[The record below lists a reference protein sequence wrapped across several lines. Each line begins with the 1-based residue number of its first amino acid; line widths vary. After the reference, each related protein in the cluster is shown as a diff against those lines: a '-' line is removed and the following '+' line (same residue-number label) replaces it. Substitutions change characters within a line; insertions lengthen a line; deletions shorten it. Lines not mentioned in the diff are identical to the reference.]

1 MESNCSTRTEEHND
15 DGEVE
20 EDQEELS
27 LFTVT
32 LEMGPGLNLILCSS
46 MSSFVFLKKGEQKY
60 KKWPFYCHIGSK
72 SGSCCHLANLS

>member
-1 MESNCSTRTEEHND
+1 MESNCSTCTEEH
-15 DGEVE
+15 DGDGKVE

-46 MSSFVFLKKGEQKY
+46 MSSFVFLKKGEQND
-60 KKWPFYCHIGSK
+60 KKIGLITATLKVSQI
-72 SGSCCHLANLS
+72 LVVI